1 MRLKGK
7 VAIITGAATGLQGSV
22 MGFGGAAAWRF
33 LREGAKVVVTDI
45 DSDSGQATVS
55 QMKTSGFDAE
65 FMYHDVTN
73 SSDWERVVADTISIF
88 GVPDVL
94 VNNAGNSA
102 RFNVEETSEEAWK
115 QQIDVHAKAVFLG
128 SREVIPS
135 MRMKGAGSIVNV
147 SSIYGLVGSPTVTA
161 YHAGKGASRILTKS
175 IAVQYA
181 KDNIRVNSVHPGY
194 AVTPLTN
201 SFFEEPEQRKWL
213 IDRSPVGRIGSAFDI
228 VPAIV
233 FLASDESSF
242 ITGSEIVVDGGV
254 VAR

>member
-1 MRLKGK
+1 MRLSGK
-7 VAIITGAATGLQGSV
+7 IAIITGSATGLQGSV

-33 LREGAKVVVTDI
+33 LREGAKVIVTDI
-45 DSDSGQATVS
+45 DLNSGRETVA
-55 QMKTSGFDAE
+55 QMKAAGFDAE
-65 FMYHDVTN
+65 FMYHDVTS
-73 SSDWERVVADTISIF
+73 SSDWERVVTDTISLY
-88 GVPDVL
+88 GAPDVL

-102 RFNVEETSEEAWK
+102 RFGVEETTEEAWH
-115 QQIDVHAKAVFLG
+115 QQLDVHAKSVFLG
-128 SREVIPS
+128 SKEVVPS
-135 MRMKGAGSIVNV
+135 MREKGGGSIVNI

-201 SFFEEPEQRKWL
+201 SFFAESDQRDWL
-213 IDRSPVGRIGSAFDI
+213 IDRIPLGRIGSAFDI
-228 VPAIV
+228 VPAVV

-242 ITGSEIVVDGGV
+242 ITGSEVVVDGGV